1 MNDLFGGNF
10 NKFMKKAMGG
20 EGVTDRKNPRISGAG
35 NINGGRFD
43 SLNISGSGEVDGDVD
58 AKDVE
63 ISGAGTINGDLKA
76 GAISCS
82 GALNV
87 DGSVE
92 AGALDLSGS
101 TAIKGEVQADEVD
114 NSGSFSVAGAVAAK
128 KFKSR
133 GAFDIEGTLA
143 ADEIDI
149 RLQGNSAAKE
159 LKGEEITVK
168 SAISHSSKSG
178 KVIVTTSMGGSSTTV
193 VTGGTLGNGGSIG
206 IGVAEGGS
214 TGSVKAKVVVSGGS
228 KGHLKTKRIEG
239 TTVEL
244 ENTTADLVKGGNVII
259 GCGCK
264 IKTVEY
270 STSIKVHE
278 KATVDKQVKV
288 AASGQTK
295 AKRKTA

>member
-20 EGVTDRKNPRISGAG
+20 SGVTDRKNPSISGAG
-35 NINGGRFD
+35 NIKGGKFD

-63 ISGAGTINGDLKA
+63 ISGAGTIDGDLKA
-76 GAISCS
+76 GSVTSS
-82 GALNV
+82 GSLSV

-92 AGALDLSGS
+92 ADTLELSGS
-101 TAIKGEVQADEVD
+101 TEIEGDVKADEVD
-114 NSGSFSVAGAVAAK
+114 NGGSFSAGGDVEAK

-133 GAFDIEGTLA
+133 GAFGIEGKLE

-149 RLQGNSAAKE
+149 RLHGDSEAKE
-159 LKGEEITVK
+159 LKGGEITVK
-168 SAISHSSKSG
+168 RVKSSVSGSSKGG
-178 KVIVTTSMGGSSTTV
+178 KVVVTTSKGGSSSTV
-193 VTGGTLGNGGSIG
+193 VTGGTQGRGGGFGMAIG

-214 TGSVKAKVVVSGGS
+214 SGNVKGKVVVSGGDGGDGER
-228 KGHLKTKRIEG
+228 KARLKTKRIEG
-239 TTVEL
+239 DTVEL
-244 ENTTADLVKGGNVII
+244 ENTTADLVKGGKVII
-259 GCGCK
+259 GRGCK

-270 STSIKVHE
+270 TDSIEVNE

-288 AASGQTK
+288 
-295 AKRKTA
+295 